1 MLLEI
6 CANSYQSAI
15 NAEKGGAN
23 RIELCENLSIGGI
36 TPNRDLIKH
45 VIEEL
50 SIPVNVLIRPR
61 GADFVYN
68 DEEFE
73 QMLNNIEFCKSIDC
87 NGIVS
92 GVLNS
97 NNTIDIE
104 RTKQL
109 IETSKPLSFTFHRA
123 FDNVINPIIAINQL
137 INLKTDY
144 ILTSGQAETAL
155 EGLETL
161 KRLKKEAKGK
171 IEILVGGSVRSSNI
185 LKFKKAGFNEVHSS
199 AITDSEHSDLE
210 HSDLEEIKKLSS
222 LCL

>member
-210 HSDLEEIKKLSS
+210 EIKKLSS

>member
-6 CANSYQSAI
+6 CASTYQSAI
-15 NAEKGGAN
+15 NAEKGSAH
-23 RIELCENLSIGGI
+23 RIELCENLSVGGL
-36 TPNRDLIKH
+36 TPHQDLIKQ
-45 VIEEL
+45 VVQEL

-61 GADFVYN
+61 GGEFVYK

-73 QMLNNIEFCKSIDC
+73 QMLNNIEFCKSISC

-123 FDNVINPIIAINQL
+123 FDDVINPIEAINQL

-161 KRLKKEAKGK
+161 KQLKKEAKGK

-185 LKFKKAGFNEVHSS
+185 LKFKKVGFNEVHSS
-199 AITDSEHSDLE
+199 AIIDSE